1 MFNGV
6 KVTWLGHGTF
16 LFTTPEGKTIL
27 VDPWLQ
33 GNPSCPE
40 KFYDLEVDAMLITHG
55 HNDHIGDV
63 FTAHERCKG
72 PIVGIFDLTTWL
84 GQQGVPEEKLVGM
97 NIGGRYELEGFG
109 VTVRMTRAVHSSSFT
124 TDSGEVVYLGEPA
137 GFVVTFSNG
146 TKFYVAGDTALF
158 GDMALIKEIDRPD
171 VAILPIGDHFT
182 MDPIQAAYACKL
194 LGVKHVIPGHY
205 ATFPMLTGTPA
216 TLRSELDKL
225 GVSTKIVDAE
235 VGQELG

>member
-16 LFTTPEGKTIL
+16 LFTTPEGKKIL

-40 KFYDLEVDAMLITHG
+40 EFYDIEVDAMLLTHG
-55 HNDHIGDV
+55 HNDHIGDI

-84 GQQGVPEEKLVGM
+84 GQQGVSEDKLVGM
-97 NIGGRYELEGFG
+97 NIGGRYAMEDLKVE
-109 VTVRMTRAVHSSSFT
+109 VRMTSAVHSSSFT
-124 TDSGEVVYLGEPA
+124 TDDGKIVYLGDPT

-146 TKFYVAGDTALF
+146 VRFYVAGDTALF
-158 GDMALIKEIDRPD
+158 GDMALIGELEKPD

-182 MDPIQAAYACKL
+182 MDPSQAAYACKL
-194 LGVKHVIPGHY
+194 LKVKQVIPGHY
-205 ATFPMLTGTPA
+205 GTFPMLTGEPA
-216 TLRSELDKL
+216 TLTRELEEA
-225 GVSTKIVDAE
+225 GVSTKVVDIE
-235 VGQELG
+235 IGQTLG

>member
-16 LFTTPEGKTIL
+16 LFTTPEGKKIL

-40 KFYDLEVDAMLITHG
+40 EFYDIEVDAMLLTHG
-55 HNDHIGDV
+55 HNDHIGDI
-63 FTAHERCKG
+63 FTAHERCAG

-84 GQQGVPEEKLVGM
+84 GQQGVSEDKLVGM
-97 NIGGRYELEGFG
+97 NIGGRYAMEDLKVE
-109 VTVRMTRAVHSSSFT
+109 VRMTSAVHSSSFT
-124 TDSGEVVYLGEPA
+124 TDDGKIVYLGDPT

-146 TKFYVAGDTALF
+146 VRFYVAGDTALF
-158 GDMALIKEIDRPD
+158 GDMALIGELEKPD

-182 MDPIQAAYACKL
+182 MDPSQAAYACKL
-194 LGVKHVIPGHY
+194 LKVKQVIPGHY
-205 ATFPMLTGTPA
+205 GTFPMLTGEPA
-216 TLRSELDKL
+216 TLTRELEEA
-225 GVSTKIVDAE
+225 GVSTKVVDIE
-235 VGQELG
+235 IGQTLG